1 MEREKKESILK
12 KWFISYTF
20 WASTGGSSRA
30 TNLLINN
37 AIIQCL
43 NTWILQMKWNNNLK
57 TTNCIRDVKWREKKT
72 HTFGILMAICKKCT
86 HSIIFNWNFC
96 LRRRR
101 KESKVWQSEND
112 TRKWKCHLTFAH
124 HYIFKCHLMRFSPP
138 AQPRT
143 HVISTTQKLLEKY
156 FRWFMQL
163 VKMQHFLRVFRYRAN
178 ATCKTYKWSD
188 N

>member
-96 LRRRR
+96 LRKRR

-124 HYIFKCHLMRFSPP
+124 HSLSATWCAFRLIPPPRPATNSCDIDDAKIARKIFPLIYAAGENAAFSQGISLSCKCN
-138 AQPRT
+138 
-143 HVISTTQKLLEKY
+143 
-156 FRWFMQL
+156 MQNL
-163 VKMQHFLRVFRYRAN
+163 
-178 ATCKTYKWSD
+178 
-188 N
+188 